1 MDNEQPPDEAAAED
15 DELEELDFSD
25 PLKQREPLPGLDPV
39 VPPPDE

>member
-1 MDNEQPPDEAAAED
+1 MEEPNRDDEAAAGDE
-15 DELEELDFSD
+15 DELELDLAD